1 MRTADWTESVSVLD
15 RVTAVFEAFGEHDEG
30 LGVSELARRANLP
43 KSTVSR
49 IAADLVGQ
57 RFLDRDGDKL
67 YLGVRL
73 FELGSDRRAAAAA
86 PPARAPRDDRPAQ
99 PRPGRPSISRFS
111 KAADVVFIAIVR
123 GEPDADRRWRRVGGR
138 LPAHATAL
146 GKAILAFSP
155 PDVVD
160 AHHVRRP
167 RAAHARTRSA
177 NRRRSC
183 ASWRRSAGAGS
194 PPSARSA
201 RSAAPASPARS
212 SATAPCPSAAISVTG
227 SVDERRTRPGR
238 SGSPRRSASTLSH
251 RIGTRSRT
259 H

>member
-49 IAADLVGQ
+49 IAADLVEQ
-57 RFLDRDGDKL
+57 RFLDRDGDML

-73 FELGSDRRAAAAA
+73 FELGQTVE
-86 PPARAPRDDRPAQ
+86 Q
-99 PRPGRPSISRFS
+99 PRGLRRLALPVMTDLRDTTGQTVHLAVLEGI
-111 KAADVVFIAIVR
+111 DVVFIAIVR
-123 GEPDADRRWRRVGGR
+123 GGAMPTPLARVGAR

-155 PDVVD
+155 PDDVERITSGRLE
-160 AHHVRRP
+160 RRTV
-167 RAAHARTRSA
+167 HTLVE
-177 NRRRSC
+177 
-183 ASWRRSAGAGS
+183 
-194 PPSARSA
+194 PSALLRELA
-201 RSAAPASPARS
+201 GIRRTGTATELQECAIGRACTASPILGHGGV
-212 SATAPCPSAAISVTG
+212 PIGAISVTG
-227 SVDERRTRPGR
+227 AIDEV
-238 SGSPRRSASTLSH
+238 GSDRMAPAVRAAALALSH
-251 RIGTRSRT
+251 RIGTGTRT

>member
-57 RFLDRDGDKL
+57 RFLDRDGDML

-73 FELGSDRRAAAAA
+73 FELGQTVS
-86 PPARAPRDDRPAQ
+86 Q
-99 PRPGRPSISRFS
+99 PRRLRQLALPVMTELRDATGQTVHL
-111 KAADVVFIAIVR
+111 AVLDGVDVVFIAIVR
-123 GEPDADRRWRRVGGR
+123 GGPLAAPLARVGGR

-155 PDVVD
+155 KEVVERIV
-160 AHHVRRP
+160 HGGLVRRTP
-167 RAAHARTRSA
+167 HTLVE
-177 NRRRSC
+177 
-183 ASWRRSAGAGS
+183 
-194 PPSARSA
+194 PSALQRELVDIRRTGTA
-201 RSAAPASPARS
+201 TELQECAIGRTCTASPILGHGG
-212 SATAPCPSAAISVTG
+212 APLAAISVT
-227 SVDERRTRPGR
+227 
-238 SGSPRRSASTLSH
+238 ASLDAVVPDRVAPAVRAAGMTLSRRLGAGGSH
-251 RIGTRSRT
+251 
-259 H
+259 